1 MKLCVTVL
9 VWVLVVSGSA
19 LAQMPESP
27 AREAILIDVGTH
39 TVLYEK
45 NADQRTPTA
54 SMSKIITAYMV
65 FDAIKQGRL
74 RLDQKVPIS
83 ERAWKMQGSKSFVE
97 LGNQVKV
104 EDLIRGMIVQSG
116 NDATVALAEA
126 VGGTEDGF
134 ASMATARAK
143 ELGMTGTNFTNATG
157 WPDPNHYSTVRDL
170 STLALHL
177 MEDFPE
183 YYHYYGEREFTYHG
197 IKQQN
202 RNPLLSMNI
211 GADGIKTGHTAE
223 NGYGLIG
230 SALQNGRR
238 LLLVVNGLPDEKAR
252 ADEAARLMQW
262 GFSATGVYPL
272 VKAGAVMDEAAV
284 WLGQS
289 KAVDLVIKQDI
300 TMAMSRESR
309 NALKA
314 DVVLQE
320 PVPAP
325 VSAGQELGKLR
336 LTLATGEVKDY
347 PLYAKDSIPAL
358 GFMGRLKAKFNHY
371 ILGKEL

>member
-1 MKLCVTVL
+1 MKFVWLFLVL
-9 VWVLVVSGSA
+9 FAVPA
-19 LAQMPESP
+19 LAETPESP
-27 AREAILIDVGTH
+27 AREAILIDVGTG

-45 NADQRTPTA
+45 NADQRTSTA
-54 SMSKIITAYMV
+54 SMSKTITAYMV
-65 FDAIKQGRL
+65 FEALKQGRL
-74 RLDQKVPIS
+74 QLDQKIPIS

-97 LGNQVKV
+97 LGNSVKV

-134 ASMATARAK
+134 ASMATARAH
-143 ELGMTGTNFTNATG
+143 ELGMSGSNFTNATG

-177 MEDFPE
+177 IRDFPE
-183 YYHYYGEREFTYHG
+183 YYHYYSEREFTYHG

-230 SALQNGRR
+230 SAIQQGRR
-238 LLLVVNGLPDEKAR
+238 LLLVVNGLPDDKAR
-252 ADEAARLMQW
+252 SDEAARLMQW
-262 GFSATGVYPL
+262 GFSATAAYPL
-272 VKAGAVMDEAAV
+272 VKKGDEIDAAAV

-289 KAVDLVIKQDI
+289 KTVPLVVGQDV
-300 TMAMSRESR
+300 TLSMSREAR
-309 NALKA
+309 RALKA
-314 DVVLQE
+314 EVVLQE

-325 VSAGQELGKLR
+325 VVAGQAMGKLR
-336 LTLATGEVKDY
+336 LTLPDGQKLEY
-347 PLYAKDSIPAL
+347 PLSAKADVAAL
-358 GFMGRLKAKFNHY
+358 GFLARIKAKFHHFV
-371 ILGKEL
+371 LGEAL